1 MWLRENLTG
10 TTHLGQFLF
19 GSNYFN
25 QFFFSLNFNFSW
37 GKKLKYELLL
47 NSFQK
52 CSGDILKSKFA
63 FRVVERGRLITKPPA
78 IKTVYENRNT
88 RTRPVVTKKKDK
100 RTQSNFPSFV
110 DFIDFFISDSQKSS
124 KTNHVKSRIGL
135 QRQRRVG
142 IENHLSQ
149 STAFRG
155 RQIEK
160 YSKSNQPVFPINP
173 NKLDAKIINPGANSR
188 NKSLVPNYQ
197 RFPSQPKTLTRRT
210 LKTETYETRNPH
222 PPPSSNDVISASPR
236 PALKSR
242 KHINAFSVPKVSQ
255 NHHSRN
261 QELYRTSF
269 PAADE
274 FSLPHQATEEHQQ
287 EIIFVPQEMYETNF
301 SSESTKTFS
310 PSRPSYQETKPKQNI
325 VRKRQGLPDQ
335 TVSVSSVSSRNNVLK
350 TTKNNKPNI
359 LKRRYLNI
367 RKEDRKI
374 VKSQDK
380 ENPVFEFETKVSVS
394 LDSNGYLMTIILIS
408 QIIIFGM
415 VLYSRSLHD
424 AKNNA
429 SRE

>member
-1 MWLRENLTG
+1 M
-10 TTHLGQFLF
+10 
-19 GSNYFN
+19 
-25 QFFFSLNFNFSW
+25 
-37 GKKLKYELLL
+37 
-47 NSFQK
+47 
-52 CSGDILKSKFA
+52 
-63 FRVVERGRLITKPPA
+63 ERGRLITKPPA

-88 RTRPVVTKKKDK
+88 RTRPVVTKKKDI

-110 DFIDFFISDSQKSS
+110 DFIDFFISDTQKSS

-149 STAFRG
+149 SAEFRG

-173 NKLDAKIINPGANSR
+173 NKLDAKIINPGANPG
-188 NKSLVPNYQ
+188 NKSSVQNYQ
-197 RFPSQPKTLTRRT
+197 HFPSQPEALTRRT
-210 LKTETYETRNPH
+210 LKTETFATRNPH
-222 PPPSSNDVISASPR
+222 PPQSSNDVISASPR

-310 PSRPSYQETKPKQNI
+310 SSRPCYQETKPKQNI

-335 TVSVSSVSSRNNVLK
+335 TVSVSSVSSRNNALK
-350 TTKNNKPNI
+350 TTKKNKPNI
-359 LKRRYLNI
+359 LKRRYLKI
-367 RKEDRKI
+367 QKEDRKI
-374 VKSQDK
+374 VQSQDK